1 MVLPVP
7 LYPLQGET
15 GLSRPQGTGAK
26 KQSLS
31 LESLVQGELVVR
43 AAQLARR
50 LLGRE
55 PRNIDVYST

>member
-43 AAQLARR
+43 QL
-50 LLGRE
+50 
-55 PRNIDVYST
+55 N